1 MRNNTTHYNNPD
13 EPDFRPEIQRGACR
27 HVLKALGREARAA
40 HEVGDLQT
48 LVDRLDDADFYKLAL
63 GRKTE
68 VIL

>member
-1 MRNNTTHYNNPD
+1 MARNNTTHQNPD
-13 EPDFRPEIQRGACR
+13 EPDFKPSIQRSACR
-27 HVLKALGREARAA
+27 HVLKAIGREARAA
-40 HEVGDLQT
+40 HEAGDLQA